1 MHECTKYG
9 KGERMKK
16 IHECKVCNKRIHFE
30 DSPTY
35 DVDEETG
42 DKYCDECGVLV
53 NNIKNRY

>member
-1 MHECTKYG
+1 
-9 KGERMKK
+9 MKK